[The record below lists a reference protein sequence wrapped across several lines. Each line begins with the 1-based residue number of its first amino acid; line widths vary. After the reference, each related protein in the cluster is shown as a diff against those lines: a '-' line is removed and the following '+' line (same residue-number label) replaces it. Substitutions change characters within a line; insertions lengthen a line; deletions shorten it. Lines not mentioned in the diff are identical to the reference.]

1 MDGFAGR
8 VYFPA
13 RNENRAMPIYE
24 FYSPDT
30 HKIYSFFA
38 RSLAYANKTPRCPD
52 KPDARMERVVSRFAV
67 TGRAKEKT
75 DTPAGDDM
83 DPRMERV
90 MAEMERDMAGMDEN
104 NPDPRAL
111 GRMMRKMTEATG
123 QKMPAEMEHMIRRLE
138 AGEDPEKLE
147 EEFGDAFENMDFPD
161 GMGGDGAEGGE
172 AGGGVKARRKAAER
186 DPALYEIADYL

>member
-1 MDGFAGR
+1 
-8 VYFPA
+8 
-13 RNENRAMPIYE
+13 MPIYE

-38 RSLAYANKTPRCPD
+38 RSLAHASKTPRCPD
-52 KPDARMERVVSRFAV
+52 QPGARMERVVSQFAF
-67 TGRAKEKT
+67 TGRAKEKS

-111 GRMMRKMTEATG
+111 GRMMRKMTEATS
-123 QKMPAEMEHMIRRLE
+123 QKMPAEMEQMIRRLE

-147 EEFGDAFENMDFPD
+147 EEFGDAFDHMDFPD
-161 GMGGDGAEGGE
+161 GPGSDAEGGD
-172 AGGGVKARRKAAER
+172 ASGGGVKARRKKAER
-186 DPALYEIADYL
+186 DPSLYEITDYL

>member
-1 MDGFAGR
+1 
-8 VYFPA
+8 
-13 RNENRAMPIYE
+13 MPIYE
-24 FYSPDT
+24 FYSPET

-38 RSLAYANKTPRCPD
+38 RSLAHASKTPRCPD
-52 KPDARMERVVSRFAV
+52 KPGAPMERMVSKFAV
-67 TGRAKEKT
+67 TGRAKEKS
-75 DTPAGDDM
+75 DMPAGDDM

-111 GRMMRKMTEATG
+111 GQMMRKMTEATG

-161 GMGGDGAEGGE
+161 GRGGEGAEGG
-172 AGGGVKARRKAAER
+172 AGSGGVKARRKPAER
-186 DPALYEIADYL
+186 DPALYEITDYI